1 MTNKKRVIILLAA
14 IVVVLGA
21 IYMVQKPQEDTVT
34 VDNTSG
40 KTIRLGEE
48 APNFKALDIKGH
60 PFDLAA
66 LKGKPIWIV
75 FNATWCS
82 NCRAE
87 IPEIQELAK
96 EDSIAV
102 VSIYLNEKSTQ
113 VRQYAEKLG
122 LTYTQIPDARGTISA
137 SYGVSA
143 VPSHVVIDEHFKVK
157 WIKAGTITGQDI
169 KKALEG

>member
-1 MTNKKRVIILLAA
+1 MVINKRVIILLAI

-21 IYMVQKPQEDTVT
+21 VYVAQKPQEDTVT
-34 VDNTSG
+34 VDKTDG

-60 PFDLAA
+60 PFELSS
-66 LKGKPIWIV
+66 LKGKPVWLV

-96 EDSIAV
+96 EDTIAV
-102 VSIYLNEKSTQ
+102 VSIYLNEDSTH

-143 VPSHVVIDEHFKVK
+143 VPSHVVIDDQFKVK
-157 WIKAGTITGQDI
+157 WIKAGTISRQDI
-169 KKALEG
+169 KKALEN

>member
-1 MTNKKRVIILLAA
+1 MINKRVIILLAV

-21 IYMVQKPQEDTVT
+21 VYVVQKPQEDTVT
-34 VDNTSG
+34 VDKTDG

-60 PFDLAA
+60 PFELSS
-66 LKGKPIWIV
+66 LKGKPVWLV
-75 FNATWCS
+75 FNAIWCS

-96 EDSIAV
+96 EDTIAV
-102 VSIYLNEKSTQ
+102 VSIYLNEDSTH

-122 LTYTQIPDARGTISA
+122 LTYSQIPDARGTISA

-143 VPSHVVIDEHFKVK
+143 VPSHVVIDDQFKVK
-157 WIKAGTITGQDI
+157 WIKAGTISRQDI
-169 KKALEG
+169 KKALEN

>member
-1 MTNKKRVIILLAA
+1 MINKRVIILLAV

-21 IYMVQKPQEDTVT
+21 VYVVQKPQEDTVT
-34 VDNTSG
+34 VDKTGG

-60 PFDLAA
+60 PFELSS
-66 LKGKPIWIV
+66 LKGKPVWLV

-96 EDSIAV
+96 EDTIAV
-102 VSIYLNEKSTQ
+102 VSIYLNEDSTH

-122 LTYTQIPDARGTISA
+122 LTYSQIPDARGTISA

-143 VPSHVVIDEHFKVK
+143 VPSHVVIDDQFKVK
-157 WIKAGTITGQDI
+157 WIKAGTISRQDI
-169 KKALEG
+169 KKALEN

>member
-1 MTNKKRVIILLAA
+1 MINKRVIILLAV

-21 IYMVQKPQEDTVT
+21 VYVVQKPQENTVT
-34 VDNTSG
+34 VDKTDG

-60 PFDLAA
+60 PFDLSS
-66 LKGKPIWIV
+66 LKGKPVWLV

-96 EDSIAV
+96 EDTIAV
-102 VSIYLNEKSTQ
+102 VSIYLNEDSAH
-113 VRQYAEKLG
+113 VRQYVEKLG
-122 LTYTQIPDARGTISA
+122 LTYSQIPDARGTISA

-143 VPSHVVIDEHFKVK
+143 VPSHVVIDDQFKVK
-157 WIKAGTITGQDI
+157 WIKAGTISRQDI
-169 KKALEG
+169 KKALEN